1 MSYRCVIAPTLSR
14 RSFPGETAR
23 SVAADGA
30 KTYQLTLPPDV
41 PANDFWSVV
50 VYDPQTRSELQT
62 GQPYPSRNSKR
73 DDLAVNDDG
82 SITLTFGPEPAEHN
96 ENNWIQTVAGKGWFS
111 VLRLYGPLPRLS
123 PGLHQVEISADWLGR
138 CLKRR
143 QVAYKRTQ
151 RNLQHQQDLA
161 EVEAKQAE
169 LQALEK
175 GAR

>member
-1 MSYRCVIAPTLSR
+1 MPSGGHTDSSGAYL
-14 RSFPGETAR
+14 
-23 SVAADGA
+23 DGA

-73 DDLAVNDDG
+73 DELAVNDDG

-111 VLRLYGPLPRLS
+111 LLRLYGPLEPWFEQTWI
-123 PGLHQVEISADWLGR
+123 PGDIEP
-138 CLKRR
+138 
-143 QVAYKRTQ
+143 
-151 RNLQHQQDLA
+151 A
-161 EVEAKQAE
+161 E
-169 LQALEK
+169 
-175 GAR
+175 RS